1 MPHTILYMLI
11 NRTSAK
17 YHVLMNNTRS
27 LRNEARNNIRLPL
40 SGEGERDNTEL
51 KTTELKAVF
60 RGNAYR
66 SILGRQ

>member
-1 MPHTILYMLI
+1 
-11 NRTSAK
+11 
-17 YHVLMNNTRS
+17 MNNTRS

-40 SGEGERDNTEL
+40 FGEGERENTEL

>member
-1 MPHTILYMLI
+1 
-11 NRTSAK
+11 
-17 YHVLMNNTRS
+17 MNNVRS

-40 SGEGERDNTEL
+40 SGEGERENTEL
-51 KTTELKAVF
+51 KTTELKAVS